1 MGINIYFWAFGP
13 ECFASSFEAFIL
25 FYEYQYRE
33 IRTAIFFMPICVLIC
48 HATSMEYGR
57 NMFDLCPFLASDSE
71 YMHHDKLF
79 IKLLNKLL
87 FIYYLFYLFKSATEQ
102 EV

>member
-1 MGINIYFWAFGP
+1 
-13 ECFASSFEAFIL
+13 
-25 FYEYQYRE
+25 
-33 IRTAIFFMPICVLIC
+33 
-48 HATSMEYGR
+48 MEYGR
-57 NMFDLCPFLASDSE
+57 NMFDLCPFVASDSE